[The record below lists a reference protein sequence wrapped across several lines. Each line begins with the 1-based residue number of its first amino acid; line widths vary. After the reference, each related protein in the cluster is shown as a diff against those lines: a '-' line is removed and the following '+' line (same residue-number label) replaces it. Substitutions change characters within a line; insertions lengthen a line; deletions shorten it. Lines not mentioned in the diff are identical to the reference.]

1 MKTKELNLYIVAE
14 SALVVNGLR
23 HYLENRFG
31 NNVHITSFYDC
42 KSCLKQVKQDTDAIV
57 VDYFIEGKKGSDVLR
72 AVNAINPKTQGIF
85 HSTSTEVATTV
96 EALLKT
102 GTGEPAPASIV
113 FRMDDQYNHYFARV

>member
-14 SALVVNGLR
+14 NALVVNGLR

-42 KSCLKQVKQDTDAIV
+42 KSCLKCVRQDTDAVV
-57 VDYFIEGKKGSDVLR
+57 VDYFMEGKKGSDVLK

-96 EALLKT
+96 EALLRT
-102 GTGEPAPASIV
+102 AAAEPVPGKIV
-113 FRMDDQYNHYFARV
+113 FKMDDQYNHHFVRV